1 MNYTKNTI
9 NVIYLIVNHIEIS
22 IIDVIKYLPVS
33 AMYISSMVIGYKGLK
48 FIKELICCDILL
60 CNISGQLVKDNKN

>member
-1 MNYTKNTI
+1 MKYIFSQLDKMYTVTDHSNNDSI
-9 NVIYLIVNHIEIS
+9 RLYS
-22 IIDVIKYLPVS
+22 IIWWYYQLLI
-33 AMYISSMVIGYKGLK
+33 YKGLK